1 MLLQHQFTDCCS
13 ESAILERIWSR
24 FTRRAK
30 PQAHTCFLLPAAG
43 CATVAEVRKRGPEFW
58 DEFEFYLSDLVVGCV
73 LDVVLVS
80 LMAPV
85 APLSARKPPNR
96 SGELVANRST

>member
-1 MLLQHQFTDCCS
+1 
-13 ESAILERIWSR
+13 
-24 FTRRAK
+24 
-30 PQAHTCFLLPAAG
+30 
-43 CATVAEVRKRGPEFW
+43 VAEVRKRGPEFW

-85 APLSARKPPNR
+85 ATLGAAKPGKQ
-96 SGELVANRST
+96 SGERAPAREPVCCMHICFARHCICIGGPERTAARHAACRHADFISLSPHM

>member
-1 MLLQHQFTDCCS
+1 M
-13 ESAILERIWSR
+13 
-24 FTRRAK
+24 
-30 PQAHTCFLLPAAG
+30 
-43 CATVAEVRKRGPEFW
+43 AEVRKRGPEFW

-85 APLSARKPPNR
+85 APLSAPRPPNK
-96 SGELVANRST
+96 SGAPCRGLNSHRAESTCVYPGTMSRW

>member
-1 MLLQHQFTDCCS
+1 M
-13 ESAILERIWSR
+13 
-24 FTRRAK
+24 
-30 PQAHTCFLLPAAG
+30 
-43 CATVAEVRKRGPEFW
+43 AEVRKRGPEFW

-85 APLSARKPPNR
+85 APLSAPRPPNKSGASRRGQNLCCAECLAAHTISRWLPSR
-96 SGELVANRST
+96 SVGCVVHV